1 MYDFVRGPLLWVAF
15 IVFFG
20 GLVFQIFQF
29 FAVTKKKDPVF
40 LPAGGK
46 GLEKPSTEST
56 AQVFEFLR
64 GTIFGTHPVMTLVT
78 FLFHICLF
86 VAPLFLLA
94 HSILFY
100 ESWNVSTWTFSE
112 STTNILTLIFL
123 ACCAFFLLRRLFIR
137 KVRAITTAYDYLVLA
152 ITIAP
157 FLSGYMAYHQW
168 FDYKTVL
175 IAHILAG
182 EVMLIV
188 IPFTKLGHMLFFFL
202 YRFLIGSEYS
212 FGQGTRTW

>member
-20 GLVFQIFQF
+20 GLVYQVIQF
-29 FAVTKKKDPVF
+29 FALTRRKDPVF
-40 LPAGGK
+40 A
-46 GLEKPSTEST
+46 PSNSEGEESVRT
-56 AQVFEFLR
+56 YRDWLDLLR
-64 GTIFGTHPVMTLVT
+64 NTILGTHPVMTIVT
-78 FLFHICLF
+78 SVFHVCLF
-86 VAPLFLLA
+86 IAPIFLLA
-94 HSILFY
+94 HGILFY
-100 ESWNVSTWTFSE
+100 ESWGIDVWSFSE
-112 STTNILTLIFL
+112 STTDVLTVIFL
-123 ACCAFFLLRRLFIR
+123 ICGVFFILRRIVVR
-137 KVRAITTAYDYLVLA
+137 QVRAITTAYDYIFLIIA
-152 ITIAP
+152 IAP

-168 FDYKTVL
+168 FDYRTML

-182 EVMLIV
+182 ELMLIV

>member
-20 GLVFQIFQF
+20 GLVYQVIQF
-29 FAVTKKKDPVF
+29 FALTRRKEPVF
-40 LPAGGK
+40 APSNSK
-46 GLEKPSTEST
+46 GEGSVRTYKDWLDL
-56 AQVFEFLR
+56 LR
-64 GTIFGTHPVMTLVT
+64 NTILGTHPVMTIVT
-78 FLFHICLF
+78 SVFHVCLF
-86 VAPLFLLA
+86 IAPIFLLA
-94 HSILFY
+94 HGILFY
-100 ESWNVSTWTFSE
+100 ESWGIDVWSFSE
-112 STTNILTLIFL
+112 STTDVLTVVFLICGL
-123 ACCAFFLLRRLFIR
+123 FFILRRIFVR
-137 KVRAITTAYDYLVLA
+137 QVRAITTAYDYIFLIIA
-152 ITIAP
+152 IAP

-168 FDYKTVL
+168 FDYRTML

-182 EVMLIV
+182 ELMLIV

>member
-1 MYDFVRGPLLWVAF
+1 MYDFVRGPLVWIAF

-20 GLVFQIFQF
+20 GLIFQVMQF
-29 FAVTKKKDPVF
+29 FKLTRKKDRAF
-40 LPAGGK
+40 LPSETNHHK
-46 GLEKPSTEST
+46 GWSTES
-56 AQVFEFLR
+56 VRRWIESLG
-64 GTIFGTHPVMTLVT
+64 GTILGTHPVMTIVT
-78 FLFHICLF
+78 FVFHVCLF
-86 VAPLFLLA
+86 LTPIFLLA

-100 ESWNVSTWTFSE
+100 ESWGIAPWSLSE
-112 STTNILTLIFL
+112 STTDLLTVVVLL
-123 ACCAFFLLRRLFIR
+123 CGAFFLLRRIFVR
-137 KVRAITTAYDYLVLA
+137 RVRAITTAYDYLILFIAV
-152 ITIAP
+152 AP

-168 FDYKTVL
+168 FNYKTIL

-182 EVMLIV
+182 EAMLIV